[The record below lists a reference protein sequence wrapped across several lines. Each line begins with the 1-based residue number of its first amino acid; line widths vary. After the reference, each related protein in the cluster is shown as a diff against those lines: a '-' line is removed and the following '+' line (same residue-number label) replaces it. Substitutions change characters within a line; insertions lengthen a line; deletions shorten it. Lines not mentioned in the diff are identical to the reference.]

1 MGKKYRTVNGIKT
14 KPVDEKLRQ
23 EIRRA
28 GNLEEQM
35 RKAADYN
42 VLDEDYYNKIARILK
57 YISRDI
63 I

>member
-1 MGKKYRTVNGIKT
+1 MSKKYRTVNGIKT
-14 KPVDEKLRQ
+14 KPIDEKLRQ

-28 GNLEEQM
+28 GNLEDQM
-35 RKAADYN
+35 KRAADYK

-57 YISRDI
+57 HISRDI